1 MNQFTSTDSTA
12 DEMAALAGIYGLLA
26 RLWLR
31 EVDASLLEELCSPP
45 LCERFEQT
53 GGIIPEKDDANAI
66 EELAIDYCQL
76 FIGPTEHLPPLQ
88 SVWQNGQFQGDATAS
103 MKEWAEA
110 ISYESALPVSATM
123 LDHLGVQLDVMG
135 RILSQLPIAHEK
147 TDRNISPNEIPK
159 TFCRKHLTW
168 PTPLLEVAIERAK
181 SKFYRSMIRM
191 TRDFLKSEQRYWMSS
206 VSSSTP

>member
-1 MNQFTSTDSTA
+1 MSQFASTDSTS

-31 EVDASLLEELCSPP
+31 EVDASLLDELRSAP
-45 LCERFEQT
+45 LCECFAQA
-53 GGIIPEKDDANAI
+53 GGILPKKDDADAI

-76 FIGPTEHLPPLQ
+76 FVGPSGHLPPFQ
-88 SVWQNGQFQGDATAS
+88 SVWQNGQFQGNSATS
-103 MKEWAEA
+103 MKEWTEV
-110 ISYESALPVSATM
+110 ISYDSTHLARATM

-135 RILSQLPIAHEK
+135 RILSQIPIAHEK